1 MPEILTLEKSLNL
14 LEKFGIPIPKG
25 KLAKDEE
32 EAARISKLIGYP
44 VVLKIVSPDIIHKT
58 DVGGIALDIKNEEEL
73 RNSFREMLKNVRK
86 KVPNAKINGILVQR
100 SVKEGQQ
107 VIIGGKKDPQFG
119 QTILFGLGGIFVEVF
134 DDVSLRT
141 VPIMGEDAK
150 EMVQEVK
157 AFKILNGYRGK
168 KYDINSLVEILL
180 KTSKLLSVNKKISE
194 LDINP
199 VIVFEK
205 GAFAVDARII
215 MD

>member
-14 LEKFGIPIPKG
+14 LEKFGIPNPKG

-150 EMVQEVK
+150 EMVQE
-157 AFKILNGYRGK
+157 
-168 KYDINSLVEILL
+168 
-180 KTSKLLSVNKKISE
+180 
-194 LDINP
+194 
-199 VIVFEK
+199 
-205 GAFAVDARII
+205 
-215 MD
+215 

>member
-1 MPEILTLEKSLNL
+1 
-14 LEKFGIPIPKG
+14 
-25 KLAKDEE
+25 
-32 EAARISKLIGYP
+32 
-44 VVLKIVSPDIIHKT
+44 
-58 DVGGIALDIKNEEEL
+58 VGGIVLDIKNEEEL

-168 KYDINSLVEILL
+168 KYD
-180 KTSKLLSVNKKISE
+180 
-194 LDINP
+194 
-199 VIVFEK
+199 
-205 GAFAVDARII
+205 
-215 MD
+215 